1 MQRCYIYGLL
11 IPTFRSHV
19 RPFKPSFMVN
29 FYMNVICIGMTYSM
43 MRAVRRLIHA
53 PTFVSLTHHAWASV
67 VYKITKLQIT
77 KLLVL
82 YMD

>member
-1 MQRCYIYGLL
+1 
-11 IPTFRSHV
+11 
-19 RPFKPSFMVN
+19 
-29 FYMNVICIGMTYSM
+29 MNVICIGMTYSM

-53 PTFVSLTHHAWASV
+53 PTLVSLTHHAWASV
-67 VYKITKLQIT
+67 VCKITKLEIT